1 MDFNQIKELLKGLI
15 TENTSTEDVQKI
27 GAISQELDN
36 KEKEEADLLQKHEDL
51 RKKYIE
57 AVKDTSFMQKPKEEE
72 PQAKTL
78 EQCIQE
84 QIEKRK

>member
-27 GAISQELDN
+27 GAISQELEN
-36 KEKEEADLLQKHEDL
+36 KEREEAELLQKHEDL

-57 AVKDTSFMQKPKEEE
+57 AVKDISFEQKPKDEESK
-72 PQAKTL
+72 PKTF

-84 QIEKRK
+84 EIAKRK

>member
-15 TENTSTEDVQKI
+15 TENTPTEDVQKI

-36 KEKEEADLLQKHEDL
+36 KEKEVADLLQKQDDL

-57 AVKDTSFMQKPKEEE
+57 AVKDTSFMQKPKDEESQ
-72 PQAKTL
+72 PKSL
-78 EQCIQE
+78 EDCIQE
-84 QIEKRK
+84 EISKRK